1 MVTVP
6 KDVRAEGGEPLIV
19 SGDTTQPQPTNPP
32 ADPPASTT
40 PPEPAAPPVD
50 PAAIAAMIAEQVAAQ
65 MAEQHA
71 AETAAVQQAAIAA
84 YLEANPPGRPA
95 PSNTPPPANS
105 TAGDPQAGADGSP
118 RRPEAPIPTGGQPAK
133 PIKYAGLVEVSA
145 AWNDASETVKA
156 LLGTRGTHAIDFRV
170 DPMAVRAQ
178 TLYDDVEAA
187 VLVDIGPVQVRD
199 RTRVAVTPIPRAIDY
214 MAMRPVVGST
224 VVVPVMQDA
233 TAAGG
238 GASTSAG
245 RTAAQAPVRQLQH
258 LGEPTQNQGGGVEL
272 TILVPAYLYP
282 VQNLIVNH
290 PVPKALIED
299 DPTIVGAETRR
310 LLRLGMQVLDHQV
323 LGGGAAMNF
332 ETGAYTPATG
342 NSVNDLVGL
351 TTLAGTRSVQVPAD
365 STETAESDQLR
376 ENQRDQ
382 NVLDAPTVGVE
393 AIIST
398 ILAQAMPTL
407 GIFDGSTWQKLWSS
421 LRGNYFP
428 VAGMTQR
435 MIDYMGV
442 SFVLDQLGPGN
453 TGFVG
458 DFQEENQFIA
468 MRRDFRVEMSDDYA
482 FGDDNMTFKLT
493 MRAANCIANPNAL
506 IEVRD
511 TNRYKVRVPNY
522 LPAS

>member
-6 KDVRAEGGEPLIV
+6 QDVRAEGGEPLVV
-19 SGDTTQPQPTNPP
+19 SGDTTQPQPNPAP
-32 ADPPASTT
+32 E
-40 PPEPAAPPVD
+40 PEPAPAATPPAPTVD
-50 PAAIAAMIAEQVAAQ
+50 PVVIAQMVAEQVAAQ
-65 MAEQHA
+65 MADQQA
-71 AETAAVQQAAIAA
+71 ADLAAAQQAAIQE
-84 YLEANPPGRPA
+84 YLAANPPGRPA
-95 PSNTPPPANS
+95 PSNTPPPAEPPA
-105 TAGDPQAGADGSP
+105 AGDPQAGDGGAPRQPAEPVAVGGSP
-118 RRPEAPIPTGGQPAK
+118 ARPV
-133 PIKYAGLVEVSA
+133 KYAGLAEVSA
-145 AWNDASETVKA
+145 AWTDASETVKS

-238 GASTSAG
+238 GAATSAG
-245 RTAAQAPVRQLQH
+245 RAAAQAAVRQLTH
-258 LGEPTQNQGGGVEL
+258 LGTEDQNEGGGVEL
-272 TILVPAYLYP
+272 TINVPAYLYP

-299 DPTIVGAETRR
+299 DPTVVGAETRR

-323 LGGGAAMNF
+323 LGGGARMDFAS
-332 ETGAYTPATG
+332 GSYTPATG

-351 TTLAGTRSVQVPAD
+351 STLAGARSLAVPAN

-376 ENQRDQ
+376 ENQAAQ
-382 NVLDAPTVGVE
+382 NILDAPNVGVE

-407 GIFDGSTWQKLWSS
+407 GIFDGATWQKLWSS
-421 LRGNYFP
+421 LRGNYYP

-506 IEVRD
+506 IEV
-511 TNRYKVRVPNY
+511 TNTDRYKVRVPNY